1 MLGFPPNVIIVRQK
15 KLFTKIL
22 SLVEKNHQ
30 TLCKIGLKVKLNI
43 RV

>member
-22 SLVEKNHQ
+22 SLRGEKLPD
-30 TLCKIGLKVKLNI
+30 TLQDRFEG
-43 RV
+43 